1 MEKEATIY
9 IIDVARSM
17 GRKHNS
23 RIQSDLEWA
32 LQWVYDKITNVV
44 FTGRKTLQVGVIGLG
59 TDDTNNEMQGDSSYR
74 HISVLQP
81 VAQILQPELQNL
93 PRALKPSNTDDRDV
107 LSAIIIAVDM
117 MMRHCRHLKYK
128 KKIVV
133 VTNATGSHID
143 DDDIESTAEQFK
155 TNNIE
160 LVVLGVDFDD
170 PEYGFKE
177 EEKPQLKEKNEK
189 ILRKLVDLSGGVLG
203 TMQEA
208 IDELSR
214 PQIKPVRPTPTY
226 RGQLKLGDPAQYD
239 TALCIDVERYFK
251 TSVRRPPTASAYV
264 VKLNGAAEGEAE
276 NLANVHNLYKY
287 KVKSE
292 EYEGGVKTLD
302 REELARGYEYGRTA
316 VPISESEQNI
326 TKLET
331 EMAYDILGFIPMDN
345 VERYMLMDN
354 TNMIVPQR
362 GNDEATLALS
372 SLIHSLYELGSVAI
386 GRLVKKD
393 LAEPI
398 LTLLSPLVEAGF
410 ECLIEN
416 VLPFAEDI
424 RSYRFPPL
432 DKVLTVSGKPLTEH
446 RNLPSEGLLQSM
458 SDFVDSMSL
467 IHGDDVE
474 MLAIDDTFSPLL
486 HTIEGAIKYRAVHSI
501 DPGHN
506 NELPRRSE
514 AFDSLQEQPLE
525 LREQSKVALQRLI
538 EAADVKKVPN
548 KVKGRRRYRDRQAE
562 KPLSGLNVEELFR
575 KTRPPT
581 ERGKVHI
588 SPDNAIPEF
597 KQLMSSTDNME
608 IIKDAV
614 RQMQEILQD
623 LVKRDFGGQNYSRVV
638 AGLGEMREEII
649 GLEEPTLYNTVLREF
664 KEKVFS
670 EQLGG
675 NRRELWWTIRKS
687 KLGLISQD
695 EDERSDVD
703 AMEAEQ
709 FLNKVPE
716 PQG

>member
-1 MEKEATIY
+1 MEKEVTIY
-9 IIDVARSM
+9 IVDLARSM
-17 GRKHNS
+17 GRKHNG
-23 RIQSDLEWA
+23 RDQSDLDWA

-44 FTGRKTLQVGVIGLG
+44 FTGRKTLQVGVVGLG
-59 TDDTNNEMQGDSSYR
+59 TDDTDNEMQGDPSYR

-81 VAQILQPELQNL
+81 VAQILMAELQNL
-93 PRALKPSNTDDRDV
+93 PRLLKPSGTDDRDV

-117 MMRHCRHLKYK
+117 MMRHCKHLKYK

-133 VTNATGSHID
+133 ITNATGSPID

-155 TNNIE
+155 SNNIE

-177 EEKPQLKEKNEK
+177 EDKPELKGKNER
-189 ILRKLVDLSGGVLG
+189 ILQKLVDLSGGVLG

-214 PQIKPVRPTPTY
+214 PQIKP
-226 RGQLKLGDPAQYD
+226 YD
-239 TALCIDVERYFK
+239 TALSIDVERYFK

-264 VKLNGAAEGEAE
+264 VKPSDGAEQDDAE
-276 NLANVHNLYKY
+276 NVTNVHNLYKY
-287 KVKSE
+287 KVKGE
-292 EYEGGVKTLD
+292 EYEGGAKVLD

-331 EMAYDILGFIPMDN
+331 EMTYDILGFIPAEN

-354 TNMIVPQR
+354 TNMIVPQK
-362 GNDEATLALS
+362 GNDKAALALS

-393 LAEPI
+393 MVEPI
-398 LTLLSPLVEAGF
+398 LTLLSPLVEADF

-416 VLPFAEDI
+416 ILPFAEDL

-432 DKVLTVSGKPLTEH
+432 DKVLTVSGKALTEH
-446 RNLPSEGLLQSM
+446 RNLPSESLLQSM

-467 IHGDDVE
+467 LRDEDEE
-474 MLAIDDTFSPLL
+474 MMAIDDTFSPLL
-486 HTIEGAIKYRAVHSI
+486 HTIESAIKYRAVHSS
-501 DPGHN
+501 DPEKK
-506 NELPRRSE
+506 NEFPKRPER
-514 AFDSLQEQPLE
+514 FDSLQEQPPE
-525 LREQSKVALQRLI
+525 LRERGKGALRRLI
-538 EAADVKKVPN
+538 EAADVKKVPS
-548 KVKGRRRYRDRQAE
+548 KVKGRRRYRDREAE

-575 KTRPPT
+575 KTRPST

-597 KQLMSSTDNME
+597 KQLLESTGDME
-608 IIKDAV
+608 IVKDAV
-614 RQMQEILQD
+614 RQMQEILEG
-623 LVKRDFGGQNYSRVV
+623 LVKSDFGGQNYPRVV
-638 AGLGEMREEII
+638 AGLGEMRQELI
-649 GLEEPTLYNTVLREF
+649 GYEEPMLYNAVMRQL
-664 KEKVFS
+664 KEKIFR

-687 KLGLISQD
+687 KLGLISKD
-695 EDERSDVD
+695 EDDRSSVD
-703 AMEAEQ
+703 AVDAEE
-709 FLNKVPE
+709 FLNKVPK